1 MRELTTTDPLGSNPI
16 MRETNV
22 IRLAEVRLLQR
33 KIAIHKD
40 ALATMEEGSRYYT
53 AIAKYVR
60 GMEDQLEALTKMLAI
75 EDIYKNESA
84 PDCVPDAGLFFE
96 GCYYIMAQASR
107 TLVATLSF
115 KEESY
120 PHFELL
126 SGLSSDVSSFLTAM
140 WKTLKAH
147 GGVKSSYHDEINEA
161 LLNQLLRRK
170 ETDTP
175 KETTVLK
182 EDEPNLPDWQVRLV
196 QETKDLRRDLNGLT
210 ELARM
215 TARLV
220 RETR

>member
-1 MRELTTTDPLGSNPI
+1 MRELTTTDQLGSNPI

-40 ALATMEEGSRYYT
+40 ALATMEEGSRYHT
-53 AIAKYVR
+53 AIAEYVR
-60 GMEDQLEALTKMLAI
+60 GMEGQLEALTNMLAI

-96 GCYYIMAQASR
+96 ECYYIVAQASR
-107 TLVATLSF
+107 TLAASLSF
-115 KEESY
+115 KEESH
-120 PHFELL
+120 PHFALL

-161 LLNQLLRRK
+161 ILNQLLRRK

-175 KETTVLK
+175 KEATVIK
-182 EDEPNLPDWQVRLV
+182 EDEPNLPDWQVSLI
-196 QETKDLRRDLNGLT
+196 QETKDLRRDLNNLT
-210 ELARM
+210 K
-215 TARLV
+215 LV
-220 RETR
+220 RRNCRNIRQL